1 MLTAGRFAPCIIPR
15 SLYLRASHRSIT
27 SSLQYIHRFQH
38 TRPQR
43 QISALRENIYTFPNL
58 LTASRI
64 AACPALG
71 WAILSDNYAAATGLL
86 LYAGITDWV
95 SRRDYVPP
103 HIILISLSTSLMGFW
118 HVGTI

>member
-1 MLTAGRFAPCIIPR
+1 MLTAGQFAPCIIRR
-15 SLYLRASHRSIT
+15 SFFLHARSRSIT
-27 SSLQYIHRFQH
+27 LSLQSIHRFQH
-38 TRPQR
+38 TRPQS
-43 QISALRENIYTFPNL
+43 QKPALRENIYTFPNL

-95 SRRDYVPP
+95 SLRD
-103 HIILISLSTSLMGFW
+103 LLSTSSDDDALGTSLTVFW
-118 HVGTI
+118 RASSG